1 MVSAVVTLH
10 PDSHAGNIAKAKSHF
25 TSAGLEV
32 HAPFSTSFS
41 VGGAPSRFESVF
53 GEKIEVDDTLLGSV
67 TTEGGGLE
75 LRLDSL
81 PEEIRDLVESVAFL
95 PPPDFTPGS

>member
-10 PDSHAGNIAKAKSHF
+10 PESHAGKVAKAKAHF

-32 HAPFSTSFS
+32 HAPFGTTFS
-41 VGGAPSRFESVF
+41 VGGSASRFESVF
-53 GEKIEVDDTLLGSV
+53 GERIVVNEELLGAV

-75 LRLDSL
+75 LPLSTL
-81 PEEIRDLVESVAFL
+81 PDEIHEMVQSVAFL
-95 PPPDFTPGS
+95 PPPNFTPGS